1 MLFAKWAILIAIFV
15 TISTLGFAYGD
26 RYAKRVYYLR
36 ELLQSIKL
44 LKTEVIISSNPLPIA
59 LKNISQKSDEKMNR
73 IYDLILQDIISKH
86 REDVYQSFLET
97 RDILKNECFLTTED
111 IDLFFNLG
119 KVIGKTDRLD
129 QDKHFTYV
137 IEELN
142 SVIGEAKIE
151 RDKNQKMYR
160 SLGLLMG
167 LGAIIILI

>member
-1 MLFAKWAILIAIFV
+1 MLLAKWIVLIAIFI
-15 TISTLGFAYGD
+15 TSLTLGFAYGD

-44 LKTEVIISSNPLPIA
+44 LKTEVIILSNPLPIA
-59 LKNISQKSDEKMNR
+59 LKNISKKSDKKIGN
-73 IYDLILQDIISKH
+73 IYDFILQDIVSKD
-86 REDVYQSFLET
+86 RDEVYPSFLET
-97 RDILKNECFLTTED
+97 NDILKNECFLTAED
-111 IDLFFNLG
+111 IDLFFTLG

-137 IEELN
+137 IGELD
-142 SVIGEAKIE
+142 SIISEAKIE

-167 LGAIIILI
+167 IGAIIILI